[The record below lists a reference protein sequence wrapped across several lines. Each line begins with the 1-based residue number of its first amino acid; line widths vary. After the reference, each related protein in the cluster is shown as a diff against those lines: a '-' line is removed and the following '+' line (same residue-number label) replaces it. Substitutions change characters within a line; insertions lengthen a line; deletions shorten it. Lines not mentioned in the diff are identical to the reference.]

1 MSDIGRWHHV
11 HAEVSNVSGQ
21 MSLTVDGIS
30 QTPTTG
36 NNMKTASAQI
46 EVGFKSGTTR
56 YFDGRIDDMKI
67 RRWSD
72 Q

>member
-1 MSDIGRWHHV
+1 MR
-11 HAEVSNVSGQ
+11 
-21 MSLTVDGIS
+21 
-30 QTPTTG
+30 
-36 NNMKTASAQI
+36 TASAAI

-56 YFDGRIDDMKI
+56 YFAGRIDDLKI

>member
-1 MSDIGRWHHV
+1 
-11 HAEVSNVSGQ
+11 
-21 MSLTVDGIS
+21 MSLTVDGVAYGPS
-30 QTPTTG
+30 TG
-36 NNMKTASAQI
+36 NNMKTAGPQL

-56 YFDGRIDDMKI
+56 YFDGRIDDLKI